1 MWEVYLMT
9 NHIKTRNKLKQIPTK
24 MEFNSLLE
32 SIILN
37 DKEKQL
43 MHMFYVE
50 QKDLDYIADVLGYT
64 KAGVAKMHQR
74 ILKRIEALI

>member
-1 MWEVYLMT
+1 MT

-64 KAGVAKMHQR
+64 KAGVTKMHQR